1 MGMKISAVATAILLA
16 GMLAVYST
24 GSASA
29 AQFTKDCQGTHQA
42 LQGGQCINL
51 THANP
56 NRVRPD
62 YYSSYYKRSKAK
74 KSDSQNQQ

>member
-1 MGMKISAVATAILLA
+1 MRFASLA
-16 GMLAVYST
+16 GMAVVLAGILAVCNT
-24 GSASA
+24 ESASA

-42 LQGGQCINL
+42 LQGGECVNL
-51 THANP
+51 SRANP

-74 KSDSQNQQ
+74 KSSSKTQQ